1 MVKQIVWFSDKGML
15 QATHLILLLLPL
27 VLGMLAGSLPRK
39 LCGKEELDGPAALT
53 PPGWVFGVVWTVLYL
68 MLGVV
73 LLRLAG
79 TGGHT
84 PLDRIGLVLF
94 SAQLVLNLS
103 WTSVYLCVSRQAAF
117 FVIAAIVALTLS
129 LALWLAGRDPVS
141 AALLGPYVAWL
152 LAAAH
157 LNALV
162 VHAPTHTSSK
172 PASDG
177 V

>member
-1 MVKQIVWFSDKGML
+1 ML
-15 QATHLILLLLPL
+15 QITHLILLLLPL

-39 LCGKEELDGPAALT
+39 LCGKDELDGPAALT

-79 TGGHT
+79 KGGGHT
-84 PLDRIGLVLF
+84 AIEHVGLVLF
-94 SAQLVLNLS
+94 SAQLLLNLS
-103 WTSVYLCVSRQAAF
+103 WTSIYLCVSRQAAF

-129 LALWLAGRDPVS
+129 LALWLTGRDPVS

-157 LNALV
+157 LNALA
-162 VHAPTHTSSK
+162 VHAPTHAPSVTTST
-172 PASDG
+172 AACTGGDHA
-177 V
+177 